1 MPEGFSF
8 MFYLEVKNH
17 KSDIKAISPRTGGNI
32 MIYRLLALNIDGT
45 LLQSNGKI
53 HKSTKEAIEY
63 VQQKGIYVTLVTSRS
78 FPSAKKVA
86 KALKITTPL
95 ITHQGAF
102 IASSIDKPI
111 FVQKINEEIT
121 YDTIRFLE
129 AFPCQIRLVHEQFSL
144 ANKQKLNNQLLAK
157 TVFTSGDPVFYSQ
170 QFVTS
175 LSAYLHD
182 QPMTPP
188 KIEVYFE
195 NKRDLNDAVQAF
207 GTMFTEIDVIQLDS
221 LRLDIVPA
229 GVSKLT
235 GLSYIGN
242 QLEIKKSE
250 MVYIGDGLDDIPLIE
265 AVGLGVSMWNADFE
279 VKRAS
284 DWVTRSKNE
293 HGVAYMVKE
302 HFRKQQPI
310 EFLRKMKIIK
320 N

>member
-1 MPEGFSF
+1 
-8 MFYLEVKNH
+8 
-17 KSDIKAISPRTGGNI
+17 
-32 MIYRLLALNIDGT
+32 
-45 LLQSNGKI
+45 
-53 HKSTKEAIEY
+53 
-63 VQQKGIYVTLVTSRS
+63 
-78 FPSAKKVA
+78 
-86 KALKITTPL
+86 
-95 ITHQGAF
+95 
-102 IASSIDKPI
+102 
-111 FVQKINEEIT
+111 
-121 YDTIRFLE
+121 
-129 AFPCQIRLVHEQFSL
+129 
-144 ANKQKLNNQLLAK
+144 
-157 TVFTSGDPVFYSQ
+157 
-170 QFVTS
+170 
-175 LSAYLHD
+175 
-182 QPMTPP
+182 MTPP

-242 QLEIKKSE
+242 QLEIKRSE